1 VTAFPAGVYGWGAAL
16 CGRFAV
22 KFKASSWGSR
32 ACAAAAGGGAPSGGG
47 EWRAFCAFRTGG
59 RVPSPTV
66 WGYINLRRARAAR
79 AMAVAL
85 GAHRRF
91 AAVLTEG
98 GGLLVFG

>member
-1 VTAFPAGVYGWGAAL
+1 
-16 CGRFAV
+16 
-22 KFKASSWGSR
+22 
-32 ACAAAAGGGAPSGGG
+32 
-47 EWRAFCAFRTGG
+47 
-59 RVPSPTV
+59 VPSPTV